1 MKMISDL
8 HNRLETESAI
18 CMKIPSIT
26 FQWWLILFNG
36 TSAFRC
42 STHHGS
48 IFPVKV
54 SLSIKYLAGGVNKK
68 ANTLA
73 LDLAWG
79 HPCCNSFQLLHLITV
94 IKTSKQNH

>member
-8 HNRLETESAI
+8 HNRLETESQFCI
-18 CMKIPSIT
+18 KIPSIT
-26 FQWWLILFNG
+26 FQRWLILFNG
-36 TSAFRC
+36 TSAFRW
-42 STHHGS
+42 STRHGS
-48 IFPVKV
+48 YIPVKV

-79 HPCCNSFQLLHLITV
+79 IHVVTLSGAAPYNPSF
-94 IKTSKQNH
+94 K